1 MKKVLENIWLCYGV
15 SLLLVFIN
23 FISVGILFQKNP
35 IINFLISLILLYII
49 YVLSFFLELL
59 LIKIFNITKIKYLVL
74 YPFSYDGRISFK
86 PIILLK
92 NQEMYRDTFWL
103 NLASH
108 RNMTDTEIRDK
119 FKQIYY
125 LRIVAIFLSLLLVA
139 ILIFLFFVPNYLIFI
154 NMFILF
160 VLAVAFTFTN
170 TKTYCGNG
178 YILLYKSNL
187 REYFILE
194 KGFKDCDKIDFENYL
209 INSLHR
215 SDNTYTR
222 LLVLENYLYYCF
234 NYDYNIDLGIAINV
248 IEENNIYPTFNLFN
262 DVIIMS
268 IIKLIG
274 IYGLRYGDTKCVK
287 YSRNILVDYGLYLL
301 EIGFKEDGSVAKKN
315 DSFIN
320 YLNGDLLQID
330 VSKHLIHGIKN
341 IFSYIDTIEHKI
353 LNK

>member
-1 MKKVLENIWLCYGV
+1 MKKVLENIWVCYGV
-15 SLLLVFIN
+15 SFLLVFIN
-23 FISVGILFQKNP
+23 FIIVGILFQENP
-35 IINFLISLILLYII
+35 MINFTISLIILYII
-49 YVLSFFLELL
+49 YVLSFLLELL
-59 LIKIFNITKIKYLVL
+59 LIKICNITKIKYLVV
-74 YPFSYDGRISFK
+74 YPFTYDGRISFK

-103 NLASH
+103 NLASY

-139 ILIFLFFVPNYLIFI
+139 IVIFLFFVPNYLIFI
-154 NMFILF
+154 NVFILF
-160 VLAVAFTFTN
+160 ILAVAFTFTN

-178 YILLYKSNL
+178 YILLYKNNL

-209 INSLHR
+209 INSLDR

-234 NYDYNIDLGIAINV
+234 NYDYNIDSAIAINV
-248 IEENNIYPTFNLFN
+248 IEEYSTYSTFNIFN
-262 DVIIMS
+262 DVTTMS

-274 IYGLRYGDTKCVK
+274 IYGLRYGDIKCVK
-287 YSRNILVDYGLYLL
+287 YSRNRLVDYGLYLS
-301 EIGFKEDGSVAKKN
+301 EIGFKEDGPVVKKN
-315 DSFIN
+315 DDFID
-320 YLNGDLLQID
+320 YLNGNLTQIEL
-330 VSKHLIHGIKN
+330 SNHLIYGIKN
-341 IFSYIDTIEHKI
+341 IFSYIDKIEERI
-353 LNK
+353 LSN